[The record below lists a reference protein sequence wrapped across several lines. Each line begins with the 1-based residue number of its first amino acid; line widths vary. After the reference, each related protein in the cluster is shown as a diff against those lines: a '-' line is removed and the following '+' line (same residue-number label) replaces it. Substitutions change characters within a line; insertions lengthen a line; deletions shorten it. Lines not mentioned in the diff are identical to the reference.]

1 MKSTSKMYETR
12 RKRKSSEPMPKSR
25 VDWKRTKVDTISHI
39 LDSDESTSTSEVEE
53 EERANGSSISSVES
67 EEQPELSGCTADD
80 GDDQIRK
87 PTHKNR
93 STTIESSESS
103 SDSEPGLRVLV
114 RRRRTIAEDDDSWNK
129 ANEGEPSEEVRAQ
142 IKKQKRKDDLKQLV
156 EKKRSKNPRASWE
169 SDEASSSSVYIPLTS
184 ETMGEDE
191 DSQEMK
197 DFIEED
203 EEDDEED
210 QEGEEGNRPSRY
222 QELFLRHRLPQFAS
236 NDLYT
241 HLRKVINALL
251 INIADKTF
259 LDTLYE
265 GERKKRYAK
274 DMLKSLNYLDDRVIN
289 PRLEKLTASCRWKP
303 RYKERVD
310 SYPKLYIR
318 TIKSE
323 EQTCDACELYR
334 YCRYMVTLSGQAYDS
349 ETLEKDDFLSE
360 DKQWLVVGA
369 TCGRRTEVYH
379 RVRHYKFHLYQRCI
393 PFLRIS
399 EELSVKETVEMALS
413 KMEKE
418 KFIQDEIELLHTYV
432 DAAETF
438 QDETEESLIS

>member
-303 RYKERVD
+303 RYK
-310 SYPKLYIR
+310 
-318 TIKSE
+318 
-323 EQTCDACELYR
+323 
-334 YCRYMVTLSGQAYDS
+334 
-349 ETLEKDDFLSE
+349 
-360 DKQWLVVGA
+360 WLVVGA